1 MRDYL
6 TRADVLA
13 IHADQIATYGGAGGL
28 RDPGQLEAALFR
40 PQSGYYEDEIAEAA
54 ALWESLSQNHP
65 FVDGNK
71 RTAFASAYTFLAIN
85 GIEVTAEIDLTPY
98 HIVCTHGWR
107 GVVQTQ
113 QPEIVLPQGDVLEGG
128 VVQVTKDSAR
138 DLQLGSIDIDVFVP
152 QRQEVCSG
160 QEPFRVVI
168 QERDIECP
176 LVRV

>member
-13 IHADQIATYGGAGGL
+13 IHADQIATYGGAAGL

-85 GIEVTAEIDLTPY
+85 GIEVTAEAEAVWTFLSDLY
-98 HIVCTHGWR
+98 ENGAFSF
-107 GVVQTQ
+107 
-113 QPEIVLPQGDVLEGG
+113 EAL
-128 VVQVTKDSAR
+128 
-138 DLQLGSIDIDVFVP
+138 DLWL
-152 QRQEVCSG
+152 RRNSG
-160 QEPFRVVI
+160 P
-168 QERDIECP
+168 C
-176 LVRV
+176 